1 MFPRNFWYV
10 AAWDWEVRRQELF
23 RRTICGKPIV
33 FWRKGDGTPAALEDR
48 CCHRHLPLSHG
59 KLRGDDVECH
69 YHGLVYDGSG
79 TCTHVP
85 SQKMIPPSAKVRS
98 YPVAER
104 YHWIWVW
111 MGDPALADPALIED
125 FHWMDDPLWR
135 AKGERLPLDGNY
147 MLIVEN
153 LLDLTHLQFVHATTL
168 GTPAI
173 SGNPIKTEREGNRV
187 RVTRW
192 IMDSPAPPF
201 FQRAGGFRPD
211 EHVDRWQII
220 EYTPPAFVRLDVGC
234 ARTGTGA
241 REGNRAHGIS
251 MRNLNAITPETDKTT
266 HYFWAQAHNFGID
279 DPTVTELIFR
289 QVHTAFLEDLAV
301 IKGQQENLDAFGD
314 SLPPQVDFNQD
325 AGGLQAGRI
334 VESILAAES
343 SRRDAADALAVGK
356 SDRG

>member
-10 AAWDWEVRRQELF
+10 AAWDSEVNRQELF

-33 FWRKGDGTPAALEDR
+33 FWRKGDGTAAALEDR

-59 KLRGDDVECH
+59 KLRGDDVECL
-69 YHGLVYDGSG
+69 YHGLVYDGTG
-79 TCTHVP
+79 ACIHVP
-85 SQKMIPPSAKVRS
+85 SQKMIPPSARLRS
-98 YPVAER
+98 YPVVER

-125 FHWMDDPLWR
+125 FHWLDDPLWR
-135 AKGERLPLDGNY
+135 AKGERLPLAGNY

-168 GTPAI
+168 GTAAI
-173 SGNPIKTEREGNRV
+173 SGSPIKTEREGNLV

-201 FQRAGGFRPD
+201 FQKAGGFRPD

-234 ARTGTGA
+234 ARIGTGA
-241 REGNRAHGIS
+241 REGNRAQGIS
-251 MRNLNAITPETDKTT
+251 MRNLNAITPETDKST
-266 HYFWAQAHNFGID
+266 HYFWAQAHNFGIN

-289 QVHTAFLEDLAV
+289 QVRTAFLEDLAV
-301 IKGQQENLDAFGD
+301 IKGQQESIDAFGE

-334 VESILAAES
+334 VESILAAEGNH
-343 SRRDAADALAVGK
+343 RAPTGELVGSK
-356 SDRG
+356 ADRG